1 MINNFLKTALRNI
14 LKYKGYSIINIV
26 GLAIGLALFS
36 LTTGFTIFQLGFN
49 KFHQDADRI
58 YCVVQVLP
66 SGETGERHSAWTR
79 SPLSKLLAD
88 EFPEIEDATR
98 WIISSRTVVR
108 QGDRKFYAEEGRI
121 WFVDSNFLT
130 FFTFEMISGDPETA
144 LKEPN
149 SIILAESTARKYFG
163 SLDVVGEKLTLWNEL
178 ELVVKGITRD
188 APDNSSLKYEA
199 LVSSDIYDWDTNWD
213 ISGATFVKLSEQARP
228 DQLEQQFPAF
238 TSAYLTESPGP
249 PKNLYL
255 LALTDLNLHPAHI
268 LGLWNYELPQIL
280 YLTLVIG
287 ILALLAVCFNF
298 MNLATAQYF
307 TRAKEVG
314 VRKVVGA
321 SRNQLIGQFLGES
334 VLLSLTALPIALVF
348 NEIIRPLFI
357 YLITSEAS
365 RAGPDLWSDPF
376 LILLLLSI
384 TIVVGVIAGSYPA
397 FILSRLA
404 PIQVFKGNLL
414 RGKKAV
420 LVRQLLI
427 ILQFAA
433 AICFVLVT
441 VGAFVQHDYLLKFD
455 VGFQKNKVL
464 VMPLGTRYTSAELR
478 PLKADLK
485 QHPDILN
492 VSAAAWV
499 PASWGSESQV
509 IVEGADK
516 EETWTMN
523 VYAID
528 YDFPELLEFTLL
540 QGRSLSRTQGDS
552 TSVIVNQTAVRE
564 LGWENP
570 LGQKLNFRGRT
581 AVVVGV
587 VNDFYFKNLLFRIY
601 PSILYIEPNYLNYLY
616 IKLSDASLSRV
627 INFIENRWHIFSP
640 DIPFEYFML
649 ADRYEKR
656 LLGIKKWAA
665 LAGIIG
671 IVTILFS
678 CLGLYG
684 LASYVTQ
691 RRTKEI
697 GIRKAHGAT
706 IMDIT
711 RLVAMEFFKLVA
723 FGAALAWVVYY
734 IFDKILVDDIFAY
747 STRTGPGIYIL
758 ACIVAIIP
766 GLAAVLI
773 QTIKAAQ
780 ANPIDALRYE

>member
-1 MINNFLKTALRNI
+1 
-14 LKYKGYSIINIV
+14 
-26 GLAIGLALFS
+26 
-36 LTTGFTIFQLGFN
+36 
-49 KFHQDADRI
+49 
-58 YCVVQVLP
+58 
-66 SGETGERHSAWTR
+66 
-79 SPLSKLLAD
+79 
-88 EFPEIEDATR
+88 
-98 WIISSRTVVR
+98 
-108 QGDRKFYAEEGRI
+108 
-121 WFVDSNFLT
+121 
-130 FFTFEMISGDPETA
+130 
-144 LKEPN
+144 
-149 SIILAESTARKYFG
+149 
-163 SLDVVGEKLTLWNEL
+163 VVGEKLTLWNEL

-213 ISGATFVKLSEQARP
+213 ITGATFVKLSEHTRP
-228 DQLEQQFPAF
+228 DQLEQKFPPF
-238 TSAYLTESPGP
+238 TSAYLSDSPGT
-249 PKNLYL
+249 PKQLYL
-255 LALTDLNLHPAHI
+255 LALTDMNRQPASI
-268 LGLWNYELPQIL
+268 LGLWQYELPQIL
-280 YLTLVIG
+280 YLTFAIGILALLAVCFNFMNLATIG

-348 NEIIRPLFI
+348 NEIIRPLFV

-404 PIQVFKGNLL
+404 PVQVFKGNLL

-427 ILQFAA
+427 ILQFSA

-516 EETWTMN
+516 EETWAMN

-601 PSILYIEPNYLNYLY
+601 PSVLYIEPNYLNYLY
-616 IKLSDASLSRV
+616 IKLTDAPLSRV
-627 INFIENRWHIFSP
+627 INFIENRWQIFSP

>member
-1 MINNFLKTALRNI
+1 
-14 LKYKGYSIINIV
+14 
-26 GLAIGLALFS
+26 
-36 LTTGFTIFQLGFN
+36 
-49 KFHQDADRI
+49 
-58 YCVVQVLP
+58 
-66 SGETGERHSAWTR
+66 
-79 SPLSKLLAD
+79 
-88 EFPEIEDATR
+88 
-98 WIISSRTVVR
+98 
-108 QGDRKFYAEEGRI
+108 
-121 WFVDSNFLT
+121 
-130 FFTFEMISGDPETA
+130 
-144 LKEPN
+144 
-149 SIILAESTARKYFG
+149 
-163 SLDVVGEKLTLWNEL
+163 
-178 ELVVKGITRD
+178 
-188 APDNSSLKYEA
+188 
-199 LVSSDIYDWDTNWD
+199 
-213 ISGATFVKLSEQARP
+213 
-228 DQLEQQFPAF
+228 
-238 TSAYLTESPGP
+238 
-249 PKNLYL
+249 
-255 LALTDLNLHPAHI
+255 
-268 LGLWNYELPQIL
+268 
-280 YLTLVIG
+280 
-287 ILALLAVCFNF
+287 
-298 MNLATAQYF
+298 
-307 TRAKEVG
+307 
-314 VRKVVGA
+314 
-321 SRNQLIGQFLGES
+321 
-334 VLLSLTALPIALVF
+334 
-348 NEIIRPLFI
+348 
-357 YLITSEAS
+357 
-365 RAGPDLWSDPF
+365 
-376 LILLLLSI
+376 
-384 TIVVGVIAGSYPA
+384 
-397 FILSRLA
+397 
-404 PIQVFKGNLL
+404 
-414 RGKKAV
+414 
-420 LVRQLLI
+420 
-427 ILQFAA
+427 
-433 AICFVLVT
+433 VT

-516 EETWTMN
+516 EETWAMN

-601 PSILYIEPNYLNYLY
+601 PSVLYIEPNYLNYLY
-616 IKLSDASLSRV
+616 IKLTDAPLSRV
-627 INFIENRWHIFSP
+627 INFIENRWQIFSP